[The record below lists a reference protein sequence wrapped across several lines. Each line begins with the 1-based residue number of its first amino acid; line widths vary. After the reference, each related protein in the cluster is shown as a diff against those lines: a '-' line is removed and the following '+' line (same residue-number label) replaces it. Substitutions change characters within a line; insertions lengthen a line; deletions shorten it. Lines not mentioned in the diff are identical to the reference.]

1 MSQYYSYLIFKE
13 LKRLFTIESNEE
25 AFSSGFGS
33 FWVRYYS
40 FSSM

>member
-1 MSQYYSYLIFKE
+1 MSHYYSYLIFKE
-13 LKRLFTIESNEE
+13 LKRLFPNESNEE

-33 FWVRYYS
+33 FWVPYYS